1 MSITPAWT
9 TATSA
14 RYALAVVVAC
24 GVLEGYNSDNTSVQL
39 NQGGRAALY
48 PVVATQ
54 NTVPCRH
61 RVYVHTLAEQV
72 GAGHVMLT

>member
-1 MSITPAWT
+1 M
-9 TATSA
+9 
-14 RYALAVVVAC
+14 
-24 GVLEGYNSDNTSVQL
+24 VLVQFRQHFKVQL

-72 GAGHVMLT
+72 GAGRVMLT